1 MLPAMEDAM
10 TYPASIFMLVLA
22 LFTLPGCATQSG
34 SYNTTY
40 SQYQGPSPDA
50 EVTGMRTGTM
60 NAEY

>member
-1 MLPAMEDAM
+1 M
-10 TYPASIFMLVLA
+10 THRASILMLA
-22 LFTLPGCATQSG
+22 LALLALPGCATQSG
-34 SYNTTY
+34 AYNTTY